1 MDLLKIA
8 CSSVLLSLST
18 LSFADVVNINLADA
32 DVIAKTLKGV
42 GANKAALMVEYRKE
56 HGPFTTIDE
65 IALVKGIGS
74 KTVDLNR
81 DNIIIE

>member
-8 CSSVLLSLST
+8 CCSVLLSLST

-32 DVIAKTLKGV
+32 DVIAKALKGV
-42 GANKAALMVEYRKE
+42 GANKAALMVEYRKA

-74 KTVDLNR
+74 KTVELNR